1 LMPVVIPNNVLEKI
15 RIQLNVP
22 YEQIGLLIGG
32 FSNGQLIINDAIS
45 GTYGA
50 SRSISVFSPEV
61 LAEIADDII
70 NGRITGR
77 IVGWY
82 HSHLGTGIFMS
93 PIDIDTH
100 MRLQQFS
107 NEIVAMIVD
116 TSINQFGIFT
126 YDPRLGGLTQLP
138 EEYII
143 IV

>member
-1 LMPVVIPNNVLEKI
+1 MPVLITNNVLRKI
-15 RIQLNVP
+15 RAQMDVP

-61 LAEIADDII
+61 LAEVADDII
-70 NGRITGR
+70 NGRIAGR

-93 PIDIDTH
+93 PIDVETH

-116 TSINQFGIFT
+116 TSINQFGIFA
-126 YDPRLGGLTQLP
+126 YDPQLGGLTQIP

-143 IV
+143 II